1 MKVQEGSNG
10 QKLVTIPKDLAKAM
24 GIEKGDQVNWKV
36 KKENVLELRKPK
48 S

>member
-36 KKENVLELRKPK
+36 KEENVLELRKPK
-48 S
+48 P